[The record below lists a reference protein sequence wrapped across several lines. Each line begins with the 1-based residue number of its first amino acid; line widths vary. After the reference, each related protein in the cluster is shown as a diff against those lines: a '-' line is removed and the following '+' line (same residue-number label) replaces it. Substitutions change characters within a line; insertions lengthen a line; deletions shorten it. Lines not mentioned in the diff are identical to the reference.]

1 MSGPDPGSGT
11 WPGDG
16 RPRGEPRRP
25 GATGADRALADG
37 LVPGAAVTADVVILT
52 IREGRLAVLLVQ
64 RGEEPFRGRWALPG
78 GFVGPSEDL
87 EEAAW
92 RVLARETG
100 LRPKVAHLE
109 QLRTYGAPGRDPRT
123 RVVSVAHLGLVADLP
138 APVGGRGTTSARF
151 WAVEDLEAEVA
162 PWLAFDHEAILADGV
177 ERARAKLEYTPL
189 ATTFVPPTFT
199 LSELRHV
206 YEAVWGTPVHAANF
220 RRKVLSIEGFVLP
233 VGRTA
238 SPGPEGARQPDLY
251 QAGPARLLHPALL
264 RPRPE
269 QARVMGEPETGEL

>member
-1 MSGPDPGSGT
+1 MSGPDPDSGIRG
-11 WPGDG
+11 GDG
-16 RPRGEPRRP
+16 RSHREPGRP
-25 GATGADRALADG
+25 GAAGPERTSADG
-37 LVPGAAVTADVVILT
+37 VVPGAAVTADVVILT

-64 RGEEPFRGRWALPG
+64 RGEEPFRGHWALPG
-78 GFVGPSEDL
+78 GFVGPTEDL

-109 QLRTYGAPGRDPRT
+109 QLRTYGAPDRDPRT

-151 WAVEDLEAEVA
+151 WAVEDLEAEAA
-162 PWLAFDHEAILADGV
+162 PRLAFDHEAIVAEGV

-206 YEAVWGTPVHAANF
+206 YEAVWGTPVHPANF
-220 RRKVLSIEGFVLP
+220 RRKVLSTEGFVLP
-233 VGRTA
+233 LGRTA
-238 SPGPEGARQPDLY
+238 SPGPEAARPADLY

-264 RPRPE
+264 RPTPE
-269 QARVMGEPETGEL
+269 QARVVGEPETGEL